1 LIVTVN
7 CYQDLRAW
15 QCAFA
20 LAKLAYDL
28 ADRLPDYE
36 RFALSS
42 QIRRAATSIFGNIAE
57 GYGSGTRPKFMNHLR
72 IARGSARELDSYIRF
87 VQDRQ
92 PSLVSPNLESSMDET
107 CRVLQGL
114 IATLESSRAARIRTA
129 AKQATTPDS

>member
-1 LIVTVN
+1 MTVN
-7 CYQDLRAW
+7 SYQDLRAW
-15 QCAFA
+15 QHAFV

-57 GYGSGTRPKFMNHLR
+57 GYGAGTRPKFLNHLR
-72 IARGSARELDSYIRF
+72 IARGSARELDSYVKF
-87 VQDRQ
+87 VRERQ
-92 PSLVSPNLESSMDET
+92 PSLVPSALESAMDEA

-114 IATLESSRAARIRTA
+114 IATLEISRGPRVRTA
-129 AKQATTPDS
+129 HPRPLTHDS